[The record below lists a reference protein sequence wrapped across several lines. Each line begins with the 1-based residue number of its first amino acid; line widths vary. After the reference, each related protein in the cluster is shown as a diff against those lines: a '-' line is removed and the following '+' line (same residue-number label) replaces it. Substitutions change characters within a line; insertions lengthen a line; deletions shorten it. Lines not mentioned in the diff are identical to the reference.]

1 MNSSQQQTRQQQ
13 TKGKE
18 LYIFDNKIDSKTQ
31 RKCFNC
37 GWGIIDTADICEN
50 CGEWLLI
57 GKCNFCYADID
68 EGQRYCSECGNP
80 PLGISCPSCG
90 TLSHF
95 DFCPHCDT
103 SLTEQATETI
113 DLIVNSVEFQ
123 DLIKINETETS
134 NSIEKSDRAD
144 VENAKLRSYL
154 SKLAEQQQKKKEVFS
169 LNDSP
174 KGNVEKN
181 LIAIE
186 QSKQNIK
193 REEQIISLKLQK
205 ETEALKLLEDTRR
218 KTFSSNQEARKFFG
232 ALKILLPQV
241 VQKRIP
247 KGWTCNAYN
256 CTHPEGP
263 HECADPSQG
272 GTWTYELFTEQTFI
286 ETEI

>member
-1 MNSSQQQTRQQQ
+1 MNSSQQQARQQQ
-13 TKGKE
+13 AKDKE
-18 LYIFDNKIDSKTQ
+18 LYVIDNELDSKTQ
-31 RKCFNC
+31 RMCFNC
-37 GWGIIDTADICEN
+37 GWGISDAADICEN

-57 GKCNFCYADID
+57 GKCNFCYADIE

-80 PLGISCPSCG
+80 PFGISCPSCG

-103 SLTEQATETI
+103 NLTEQATETI
-113 DLIVNSVEFQ
+113 DLFVNSVEFQ
-123 DLIKINETETS
+123 DLIKINEVETV
-134 NSIEKSDRAD
+134 NCMDKMDRTD
-144 VENAKLRSYL
+144 VETAKLKSYL

-186 QSKQNIK
+186 QSKQEIK

-205 ETEALKLLEDTRR
+205 ETEALKLLEDSRS
-218 KTFSSNQEARKFFG
+218 KTFSNNQEARKFFG
-232 ALKILLPQV
+232 ALKILLPKV
-241 VQKRIP
+241 IQKRTPI
-247 KGWTCNAYN
+247 GWKCSVGYIHN
-256 CTHPEGP
+256 GP
-263 HECADPSQG
+263 HECSLASSG
-272 GTWTYELFTEQTFI
+272 GTWIYELITETSFI